1 MQHKSLNSV
10 LQMLPTKAEIS
21 ESLGELVR
29 VCKAGG
35 TIFVGEL
42 PFRDETGRG
51 VVAHLARRLRESGTR
66 NLGRLL
72 YHVYALPVLRREPIV
87 LYPARN
93 THVSSEEFGAMCRGL
108 GVSVESWRH
117 RELKRDSL
125 TRNDYRLTVDERP
138 ERVPRSRASR
148 RFDATNS

>member
-1 MQHKSLNSV
+1 MEFVLGSATAIPYGNAEFDVVVVNSV
-10 LQMLPTKAEIS
+10 LQMLPTKAEIG

-51 VVAHLARRLRESGTR
+51 VVAHLARKLRESGPK
-66 NLGRLL
+66 NLARLL

-93 THVSSEEFGAMCRGL
+93 THVSSEELHSMCRAL

-125 TRNDYRLTVDERP
+125 TRNDYRLTVG
-138 ERVPRSRASR
+138 V
-148 RFDATNS
+148 